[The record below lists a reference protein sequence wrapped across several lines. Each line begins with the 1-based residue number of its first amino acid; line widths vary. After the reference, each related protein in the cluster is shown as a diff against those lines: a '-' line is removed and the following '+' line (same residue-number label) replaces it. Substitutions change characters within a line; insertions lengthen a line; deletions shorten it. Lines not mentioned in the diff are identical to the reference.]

1 MKMVVT
7 MLFLMFGWV
16 ELKRSEDG
24 GEDVALA
31 DLGGFVTL
39 LESSSRG
46 EDNYEDDQDQ
56 EVKKMEGGCGSLE

>member
-1 MKMVVT
+1 M
-7 MLFLMFGWV
+7 
-16 ELKRSEDG
+16 KRSEDG

-56 EVKKMEGGCGSLE
+56 EMKKVEGGCGGLE

>member
-1 MKMVVT
+1 M
-7 MLFLMFGWV
+7 
-16 ELKRSEDG
+16 KRSEDG
-24 GEDVALA
+24 GEDVSLA

-56 EVKKMEGGCGSLE
+56 EAKKMEGGFGGLE